1 MADIGYGGGVAESGC
16 AGVVVMEA
24 GGRDFGVGAGRGEE
38 GAGGGKNKKYYSSC
52 QKISSVTCPPRQG
65 AELRCSAMFLHLGS
79 LACLSAPQLKLWQ
92 LGLIK
97 EETIH
102 YLHLQGL
109 SDGRRVK

>member
-1 MADIGYGGGVAESGC
+1 MVLEEGTWRVLVEQCS
-16 AGVVVMEA
+16 VVVMEA

-97 EETIH
+97 KKKPFITFICKDCLTE
-102 YLHLQGL
+102 
-109 SDGRRVK
+109 DV